1 MIYATVNMTVGDYS
15 SKCDTNIVLYR
26 GDRNVEI
33 RFVIKGN
40 RFTVLDSTYA
50 QMIIIRPSATSVI
63 SDPAPIQNDTVV
75 FTISGDMIDE
85 LKEIGTYTFQVR
97 LYDNSMNAR
106 ATLPPCEGCLIIN
119 EPIATEGINTAMINR
134 SVVLASEI
142 GEEETFDENN
152 SYNKT
157 EWMDGDII
165 TDARMNKIEDALWTN
180 TNDILGLE
188 ENYATKD
195 ELEEAIKG
203 VDVTDQLQAY
213 ATTEY
218 VNQEIQTI
226 ELTPGP
232 QGPKGDKGD
241 TGEQG
246 IQGPKGDKG
255 DNKVGYGNCST
266 EADVAEKIVTV
277 DDPNWKLE
285 VGSLIM
291 VRFSVVN
298 SASNVTLNV
307 NNTGAYGIRTTGES
321 SYTGTSTTYTGD
333 VNRGLTYM
341 FDGSYWQWIS
351 SGAYPSSATN
361 VSLGQGYATCS
372 TAASTKAKTASLSSY
387 TLSTGGIVAVR
398 FSYDVP
404 AGATLNINSK
414 GAKAIYHKN
423 AAITDGVIKAGDTA
437 TFIYSTYYRL
447 ISIDRD
453 YATKE
458 YVDEAIE
465 SIDVT
470 NQLTNYALKTELP
483 TKTSQLTND
492 SGYLTSIPSEY
503 VTDEEL
509 NAKGYAVTGHTH
521 SQYASTSYVQSQ
533 IANLTSGSNVP
544 SYVLTEAEMI
554 ANKVIEKRNAY
565 SLVVTAMSDLH
576 TDGKDT
582 SAIGVLHAFQGVNEI
597 DKITEVDLVTIH
609 GDVCVGYMT
618 EEYQEAFK
626 YVKTCM
632 NEITKNIPLIHM
644 QGNHD
649 DLNDDTTEVAR
660 QKYYRYIGSN
670 NKDVVTDFNARYGIY
685 GYKDFDDLRIRYIYV
700 NSADGSENE
709 VNNNNWITKGQ
720 FNWFIN
726 TALDFSNKEGAE
738 DWQWI
743 VGTHHPLNSNNIMK
757 AFKDILVAYDNRT
770 SGSYSYNN
778 IVDGT
783 TKISYDFTNAKQR
796 LLCHIHG
803 HIHNFR
809 TDWYDSVLSITVP
822 NACYGRNNEY
832 GTYSGYGDDVH
843 QSLGDPDENGVQRQ
857 FNKTSNTANDTAF
870 VALVIDG
877 RVDNKIYVYCYGAG
891 IDREIDLTTK
901 EIKYIDKVV
910 DDTPVEPD
918 TPTIP
923 SDDVIRKSIDTDGSI
938 YNGVGYKENSYIYSD
953 GDTAGTISTRDGVTV
968 TGFIPMT
975 QGSSMTATGER
986 IIELYNINAVPTEG
1000 NLRVACYDKDFACLG
1015 IRTGGNFTTDNA
1027 SNPKVI
1033 TTTNNSGYI
1042 ATFDISAFTY
1052 ACKKNRGK
1060 DVAYIRICSPGMSDS
1075 SYILI
1080 KSDSASGTYTNL
1092 IPKSVDIDDSLYNNG
1107 KGYKTGYRINSSG
1120 QEAQQDGMCCT
1131 GFIHITSPTGGTVT
1145 VRLKNVTVSG
1155 TKTPYFVTYQ
1165 SDKTYIQV
1173 TELGVTPL
1181 KDDGTG
1187 TLVGETN
1194 HTGWIRICCGVI
1206 DDTSILTIDEEIT
1219 DDTVAPDYG
1228 YTAETVTSKDGT
1240 IWFTETSISGSTD
1253 SGYKPYTG
1261 TTLHASQNIY
1271 VNNGDLVR
1279 LYNATWNGGGC
1290 VQAWKSDGTRLSH
1303 FTEIKNNTNNSDN
1316 YISWQVSDNTMR
1328 VEIKSSEV
1336 AYLRFSTYID
1346 DISQALVTKN

>member
-1 MIYATVNMTVGDYS
+1 MEIKKRTINIKNPTTGEWEQIPALQGEKGDTGS
-15 SKCDTNIVLYR
+15 
-26 GDRNVEI
+26 
-33 RFVIKGN
+33 
-40 RFTVLDSTYA
+40 
-50 QMIIIRPSATSVI
+50 
-63 SDPAPIQNDTVV
+63 
-75 FTISGDMIDE
+75 
-85 LKEIGTYTFQVR
+85 
-97 LYDNSMNAR
+97 
-106 ATLPPCEGCLIIN
+106 
-119 EPIATEGINTAMINR
+119 
-134 SVVLASEI
+134 
-142 GEEETFDENN
+142 
-152 SYNKT
+152 
-157 EWMDGDII
+157 
-165 TDARMNKIEDALWTN
+165 
-180 TNDILGLE
+180 
-188 ENYATKD
+188 
-195 ELEEAIKG
+195 
-203 VDVTDQLQAY
+203 
-213 ATTEY
+213 
-218 VNQEIQTI
+218 
-226 ELTPGP
+226 

-241 TGEQG
+241 KGDAGATGP
-246 IQGPKGDKG
+246 QGPKGDTG

-291 VRFSVVN
+291 VRFSVAN
-298 SASNVTLNV
+298 SAGNVTLNV
-307 NNTGAYGIRTTGES
+307 NNTGAYGIRTTGDS
-321 SYTGTSTTYTGD
+321 AYTGTSTTYTGA
-333 VNRGLTYM
+333 VNRGLTYI
-341 FDGSYWQWIS
+341 FDGSHWQWIS
-351 SGAYPSSATN
+351 SGAYPSSTTN

-492 SGYLTSIPSEY
+492 SGYITSIPSDY

-509 NAKGYAVTGHTH
+509 NAKNYAVTGHTH

-533 IANLTSGSNVP
+533 IANLTSGSNIP

-565 SLVVTAMSDLH
+565 SLVISAMSDLH
-576 TDGKDT
+576 TTGTDT
-582 SAIGVLHAFQGVNEI
+582 SATGVLHAFQGINEI

-609 GDVCVGYMT
+609 GDVCVVYMDET
-618 EEYQEAFK
+618 YQEAFK

-632 NEITKNIPLIHM
+632 NEVTKNIPLIHM

-649 DLNDDTTEVAR
+649 DLPEDSTEVAR

-670 NKDVVTDFNARYGIY
+670 NKGVVTDFENRFRNY
-685 GYKDFDDLRIRYIYV
+685 GYMDFDELRIRYIYLSSV
-700 NSADGSENE
+700 DASEYERTSNE
-709 VNNNNWITKGQ
+709 WITPMQ
-720 FNWFIN
+720 FKWFIN
-726 TALDFSNKEGAE
+726 TALDFSNKEGAD

-743 VGTHHPLNSNNIMK
+743 VGTHHPLNTEMGASSNTAMK
-757 AFKDILVAYDNRT
+757 LLRGVLQAYT
-770 SGSYSYNN
+770 KKQSGSFQLYHTDVTSELH
-778 IVDGT
+778 T
-783 TKISYDFTNAKQR
+783 ISYDFTNVKQKMI
-796 LLCHIHG
+796 CHVHG
-803 HIHNFR
+803 HIHNYRVEWF
-809 TDWYDSVLSITVP
+809 DDVLSITVP
-822 NACYGRNNEY
+822 NACFGRNNEY
-832 GTYSGYGDDVH
+832 GTHTSYNDTVRQYFGDI
-843 QSLGDPDENGVQRQ
+843 DENGNQRQ
-857 FNKTSNTANDTAF
+857 YNKVSGTANDTAF
-870 VALVIDG
+870 VTLVIDP
-877 RVDNKIYVYCYGAG
+877 RVDKKIYVYSYGAG

-938 YNGVGYKENSYIYSD
+938 YNGVGYKENSYIVSD
-953 GDTAGTISTRDGVTV
+953 SSSGTIGSILTRNGVTV

-986 IIELYNINAVPTEG
+986 IIELYNINVVPTEG
-1000 NLRVACYDKDFACLG
+1000 NLRVACYDKDFTCLG
-1015 IRTGGNFTTDNA
+1015 LKAGNTFATDTV
-1027 SNPKVI
+1027 SSPKVI
-1033 TTTNNSGYI
+1033 TTTNSSGYI
-1042 ATFDISAFTY
+1042 ATLDISAFSY
-1052 ACKKNRGK
+1052 ACKQNRGK
-1060 DVAYIRICSPGMSDS
+1060 DVAYIRICSPSMTDS
-1075 SYILI
+1075 AYILL
-1080 KSDSASGTYTNL
+1080 KSNSASDTPSATYTNL
-1092 IPKSVDIDDSLYNNG
+1092 IPKSVDIDGSLYNNG

-1131 GFIHITSPTGGTVT
+1131 GFIPITSPTVGTAT

-1155 TKTPYFVTYQ
+1155 TKTSYFVTYQ
-1165 SDKTYIQV
+1165 QDKTYIQV
-1173 TELGVTPL
+1173 TELGVSPL

-1206 DDTSILTIDEEIT
+1206 DDTSILTIDEEIVG
-1219 DDTVAPDYG
+1219 DTPSGGFDYG
-1228 YTAETVTSKDGT
+1228 YTAETVTNEDGT
-1240 IWFTETSISGSTD
+1240 TWFIESSLSGSTA
-1253 SGYKPYTG
+1253 SGYKDQTG

-1271 VNNGDLVR
+1271 VNSGDLIRV
-1279 LYNATWNGGGC
+1279 YNASWSGGGC
-1290 VQAWKSDGTRLSH
+1290 VQAFKSDGTRVAHYSD
-1303 FTEIKNNTNNSDN
+1303 IKKDTTGGTNDD
-1316 YISWQVSDNTMR
+1316 IRWQTRDTTMR

-1336 AYLRFSTYID
+1336 AYLRFSTNID
-1346 DISQALVTKN
+1346 DISQVLVTKNEDVGNLIVMANRTYETYSNMTDNTIPATTPQEQSLDKYYATIVDGRGGKYCATKIINHTVDTVNNGFTYKITSSTGYGLSFPVDVKKGRTYFVTANFGNVKVIIDLVLYDKNNVYVDRERLTAGVGGDGQVYNVEFNPTGDYNYALWFSCGSSDINKDLSITGLDVWQI

>member
-1 MIYATVNMTVGDYS
+1 MLEFN
-15 SKCDTNIVLYR
+15 K
-26 GDRNVEI
+26 
-33 RFVIKGN
+33 K
-40 RFTVLDSTYA
+40 
-50 QMIIIRPSATSVI
+50 
-63 SDPAPIQNDTVV
+63 
-75 FTISGDMIDE
+75 
-85 LKEIGTYTFQVR
+85 
-97 LYDNSMNAR
+97 
-106 ATLPPCEGCLIIN
+106 IIN
-119 EPIATEGINTAMINR
+119 
-134 SVVLASEI
+134 
-142 GEEETFDENN
+142 
-152 SYNKT
+152 
-157 EWMDGDII
+157 
-165 TDARMNKIEDALWTN
+165 
-180 TNDILGLE
+180 
-188 ENYATKD
+188 
-195 ELEEAIKG
+195 IKNP
-203 VDVTDQLQAY
+203 T
-213 ATTEY
+213 
-218 VNQEIQTI
+218 
-226 ELTPGP
+226 
-232 QGPKGDKGD
+232 
-241 TGEQG
+241 TGEWEQIPALQG
-246 IQGPKGDKG
+246 EKG

-291 VRFSVVN
+291 VRFSVAN

-321 SYTGTSTTYTGD
+321 SYTGTSTTYTGA

-361 VSLGQGYATCS
+361 LSLGQGYATCS

-582 SAIGVLHAFQGVNEI
+582 SATGVLHAFQGINEI

-757 AFKDILVAYDNRT
+757 AFKDILVAYNNRT

-796 LLCHIHG
+796 LLCHLHG

-809 TDWYDSVLSITVP
+809 TDWYDNVLSITVP
-822 NACYGRNNEY
+822 NACFGRNNEY
-832 GTYSGYGDDVH
+832 GTSSSYGDDVH

-877 RVDNKIYVYCYGAG
+877 RVDNKIYAYCYGAG

-923 SDDVIRKSIDTDGSI
+923 SDDVIRKSIDIDGNI

-953 GDTAGTISTRDGVTV
+953 GDTAGTISTRNGVTV

-1000 NLRVACYDKDFACLG
+1000 NLRIACYDKDFACVG
-1015 IRTGGNFTTDNA
+1015 VRTGAAFATETT
-1027 SNPKVI
+1027 SVPKVI
-1033 TTTNNSGYI
+1033 TTTNDSGYI
-1042 ATFDISAFTY
+1042 ATLDISAFSY
-1052 ACKKNRGK
+1052 SCKHNRGK
-1060 DVAYIRICSPGMSDS
+1060 DVAYIRICSPGMSDN

-1080 KSDSASGTYTNL
+1080 KSNSASG
-1092 IPKSVDIDDSLYNNG
+1092 G
-1107 KGYKTGYRINSSG
+1107 
-1120 QEAQQDGMCCT
+1120 
-1131 GFIHITSPTGGTVT
+1131 
-1145 VRLKNVTVSG
+1145 
-1155 TKTPYFVTYQ
+1155 
-1165 SDKTYIQV
+1165 
-1173 TELGVTPL
+1173 
-1181 KDDGTG
+1181 
-1187 TLVGETN
+1187 
-1194 HTGWIRICCGVI
+1194 
-1206 DDTSILTIDEEIT
+1206 
-1219 DDTVAPDYG
+1219 DTVAPELFTNLVSTSIDSQGNIYNGTGYKADYRG
-1228 YTAETVTSKDGT
+1228 NSSG
-1240 IWFTETSISGSTD
+1240 TETQLDGAIVSGFIPYNNEVIKVYGS
-1253 SGYKPYTG
+1253 SNSNHSAVGY
-1261 TTLHASQNIY
+1261 Y
-1271 VNNGDLVR
+1271 VNFYDSSFAHLVTIPGGSG
-1279 LYNATWNGGGC
+1279 LEAVEGYYLWTLDPSSTNTTQQNA
-1290 VQAWKSDGTRLSH
+1290 
-1303 FTEIKNNTNNSDN
+1303 
-1316 YISWQVSDNTMR
+1316 
-1328 VEIKSSEV
+1328 
-1336 AYLRFSTYID
+1336 
-1346 DISQALVTKN
+1346 ISQAKYIRASMPNCAPGNFAVGLLTPQPTNFVTTSIDASGATFGYQDGKYVSSSGNSVSAKTGYVATGFMELPRTFYVKGAEWVEGDTSCRMVSYTEAFEKVGAIYGNNQHDGTNGLTLTRMDNGVLKFELKETNAGFKTGAYKYIRMSFKGTGENLIISDEELS